1 MATGHE
7 PQPVYGH
14 VLIVEDNALVS
25 SAMRILLEA
34 TGHTVSEAATVA
46 QAIAMVQAADDP
58 PDVALLDLTLPDGDG
73 LTILTRLRHAGR
85 APRICV
91 AVTGHDDPQVR
102 ERCLAA
108 GCHDVLLKPV
118 AARELA
124 RLVTS
129 WMDPGDG
136 SRRSDPIA

>member
-1 MATGHE
+1 M
-7 PQPVYGH
+7 YGH

-34 TGHTVSEAATVA
+34 NGHTVTEAATTE
-46 QAIAMVQAADDP
+46 QALAVFENSDHP

-73 LTILTRLRHAGR
+73 LTILTRLQELGR

-91 AVTGHDDPQVR
+91 AVTGHDDPEVR
-102 ERCLAA
+102 SRCLAA

-118 AARELA
+118 PARELA

-129 WMDPGDG
+129 WMNPDDG
-136 SRRSDPIA
+136 GHHSDTVA

>member
-1 MATGHE
+1 M
-7 PQPVYGH
+7 YGH

-34 TGHTVSEAATVA
+34 TGHTVTEAATTE
-46 QAIAMVQAADDP
+46 QALAVFDNPDNP

-73 LTILTRLRHAGR
+73 LTILTRLQELGR

-91 AVTGHDDPQVR
+91 AVTGHDDPEVR
-102 ERCLAA
+102 SRCLAA

-118 AARELA
+118 PARELA
-124 RLVTS
+124 RLVTA
-129 WMDPGDG
+129 WMNPDDG
-136 SRRSDPIA
+136 GGHSDTIA

>member
-1 MATGHE
+1 M
-7 PQPVYGH
+7 YGH

-34 TGHTVSEAATVA
+34 TGHTVTEAATVE
-46 QAIAMVQAADDP
+46 QALLACENSDHP

-73 LTILTRLRHAGR
+73 LTILTRLRELGR

-91 AVTGHDDPQVR
+91 AVTGHDDPDIR
-102 ERCLAA
+102 SRCLAA

-118 AARELA
+118 PARELA
-124 RLVTS
+124 RLVTA
-129 WMDPGDG
+129 WMDPDDG
-136 SRRSDPIA
+136 GPPSNTVA

>member
-1 MATGHE
+1 MRGHE
-7 PQPVYGH
+7 AKPVYGH

-34 TGHTVSEAATVA
+34 SGHTVSEAATVA
-46 QAIAMVQAADDP
+46 QALAMVQAASDP

-73 LTILTRLRHAGR
+73 LTILSRLRELGR
-85 APRICV
+85 APRVCV
-91 AVTGHDDPQVR
+91 AVTGHDDPRVR
-102 ERCLAA
+102 ARCLAA

-118 AARELA
+118 PARELS

-136 SRRSDPIA
+136 RNRSDPIA